1 MNKLSLPSGYL
12 PGGPGYSPTC
22 GIRLTRRA
30 GSECD
35 PSKTGQVPVTGAV
48 AGLIA
53 LGRRALGRDNSPAGG
68 ERYGQGALARSW
80 PAGDEHEPAV
90 G

>member
-12 PGGPGYSPTC
+12 RR
-22 GIRLTRRA
+22 GIRLMRRD

-35 PSKTGQVPVTGAV
+35 PPKTGQVPVTGAV

-53 LGRRALGRDNSPAGG
+53 PGRRALGRDNSPARAASAAAKAPLPGP
-68 ERYGQGALARSW
+68 GQ
-80 PAGDEHEPAV
+80 PAMSTSQPWAS
-90 G
+90 